1 MFSLSM
7 CWAKVSPP
15 GHLFMARTEA
25 DKQWTRLK
33 GDASSSWNYTS
44 ARGGGGGRTTSFE
57 LLTTIIL
64 A

>member
-44 ARGGGGGRTTSFE
+44 AVEVEVAEQRPSSF
-57 LLTTIIL
+57 LRQLF
-64 A
+64 